1 MVQAQCV
8 LPHEFMVEKHVIWE
22 EARRSVV
29 AHACIRNRA
38 IFLTV
43 GQGRWLFVVVRL
55 HESKSEL
62 GKIFVRDAESSLQP
76 ELGILKAFALE

>member
-8 LPHEFMVEKHVIWE
+8 LSHEFMVEKHIIWE
-22 EARRSVV
+22 EDRRSVV
-29 AHACIRNRA
+29 AHAWIRIRV

-43 GQGRWLFVVVRL
+43 GQGRWLFVMVRL

-62 GKIFVRDAESSLQP
+62 GKIFVRDAESSLKS
-76 ELGILKAFALE
+76 ELGILEAFALK